1 MYEIVETVRKIKE
14 EAKKK
19 GIKISDMLISCDLNI
34 NTLSSMSNR
43 GSWIQSNSLAK
54 IADYLNC
61 SVDYLL
67 GRTDNPNVNDN
78 NFYNS
83 SNNVVIGNS
92 SLSNSKNIKINA
104 KETKSNDFDITTI
117 QIAKAF
123 QDLDI
128 FEKTEV
134 MNLISK
140 LSKK

>member
-67 GRTDNPNVNDN
+67 GRTDNPNVNGNIINTGNTGVVTGDYN
-78 NFYNS
+78 NS
-83 SNNVVIGNS
+83 SINS
-92 SLSNSKNIKINA
+92 INSK
-104 KETKSNDFDITTI
+104 EQKSNELDSTTL

>member
-1 MYEIVETVRKIKE
+1 MYELVETVRKIKE

-67 GRTDNPNVNDN
+67 GRTDNPNVNGNIINTGNTGVVTGDYN
-78 NFYNS
+78 NS
-83 SNNVVIGNS
+83 SINS
-92 SLSNSKNIKINA
+92 INSK
-104 KETKSNDFDITTI
+104 EQKSNELDSTTL